1 MIGPLKKA
9 IIDLPIR
16 LKGNFKRTSGNLF
29 NPLGSHNKH
38 LGAASQALL
47 TWVKLRLRR
56 RLPLQRK
63 KEAVVERWPLKR
75 GLNTSIGV
83 TDNVGLT
90 VFYRLHMSPN
100 YDPQMFHM
108 KVSGRVS
115 CSY

>member
-16 LKGNFKRTSGNLF
+16 LKGNLKRTSGNWF

-56 RLPLQRK
+56 RLPLERK

-75 GLNTSIGV
+75 GLNTIQCM
-83 TDNVGLT
+83 DC
-90 VFYRLHMSPN
+90 P
-100 YDPQMFHM
+100 
-108 KVSGRVS
+108 
-115 CSY
+115 